1 MEGGAKR
8 VLLIMQNGKIGMG
21 GLCCCPYLCY
31 LVVKLFCQKRF
42 ACYGCTQRSLLEQ
55 RFLRGHC
62 FHLISESVYGFMVF
76 CGRGSTQESSLC
88 FQYKFTQ

>member
-1 MEGGAKR
+1 MGGGRGGEGAKR
-8 VLLIMQNGKIGMG
+8 VFLTMQNGKIGWEIM
-21 GLCCCPYLCY
+21 LLPI
-31 LVVKLFCQKRF
+31 LVLFSGKRN

-55 RFLRGHC
+55 RFLGGHR
-62 FHLISESVYGFMVF
+62 FHLISESVYPFMVF